1 MNLNEVFK
9 KIEMALT
16 SNEEEAVE
24 VQFASMRLANGV
36 MLEAEAF
43 EAGQNVF
50 LIGEDDEKVP
60 APVGEHELEDGRML
74 IITEEGIIAEIRE
87 AAAEAEAVEAEE
99 QEEEK
104 QEMAEEEIVVE
115 APEEVAPE
123 LEQIVEAV
131 VEAVAPAIEEVKEQ
145 VEEMKR
151 KFEEYQNKEE
161 EEAKVDMSAAAK
173 KISAAPKENKVALN
187 RYGKKAPQNT
197 MGRVFSKL
205 S

>member
-9 KIEMALT
+9 RIEMALAP
-16 SNEEEAVE
+16 NEEEATE
-24 VQFASMRLANGV
+24 VQGASMRLANGV

-50 LIGEDDEKVP
+50 LIGEDGEKVP

-87 AAAEAEAVEAEE
+87 AAAEEAPAEE
-99 QEEEK
+99 PAQTEL
-104 QEMAEEEIVVE
+104 AEEEIVVE

-131 VEAVAPAIEEVKEQ
+131 VEAVAPAIQEVKEQ

-151 KFEEYQNKEE
+151 MFEEIAKKEE
-161 EEAKVDMSAAAK
+161 EEEKVDMSAAAK
-173 KISAAPKENKVALN
+173 KLKAAPKEKQVALN
-187 RYGKKAPQNT
+187 RYGTKAPQNT

>member
-9 KIEMALT
+9 RIEMALT
-16 SNEEEAVE
+16 SNKEEAVE

-87 AAAEAEAVEAEE
+87 AAAVEAEE
-99 QEEEK
+99 QEEEEK

-131 VEAVAPAIEEVKEQ
+131 VEAVAPAIQEVKEQ

-151 KFEEYQNKEE
+151 KFEEYQNKEN

-173 KISAAPKENKVALN
+173 KISAAPKEKQVALN

>member
-9 KIEMALT
+9 RIEMALT

-87 AAAEAEAVEAEE
+87 AAAVEAPAEE
-99 QEEEK
+99 PAET
-104 QEMAEEEIVVE
+104 EMAEEEIVVE

-151 KFEEYQNKEE
+151 MFEEIAKKEE
-161 EEAKVDMSAAAK
+161 EEEKVDMSAAAK
-173 KISAAPKENKVALN
+173 KLTAAPKEKQVVLN
-187 RYGKKAPQNT
+187 RYAKKAPQNT

>member
-60 APVGEHELEDGRML
+60 APVGEHEL
-74 IITEEGIIAEIRE
+74 
-87 AAAEAEAVEAEE
+87 
-99 QEEEK
+99 
-104 QEMAEEEIVVE
+104 
-115 APEEVAPE
+115 
-123 LEQIVEAV
+123 
-131 VEAVAPAIEEVKEQ
+131 
-145 VEEMKR
+145 
-151 KFEEYQNKEE
+151 
-161 EEAKVDMSAAAK
+161 
-173 KISAAPKENKVALN
+173 
-187 RYGKKAPQNT
+187 
-197 MGRVFSKL
+197 
-205 S
+205 

>member
-9 KIEMALT
+9 RIEMALT
-16 SNEEEAVE
+16 SNKEEAVE

-87 AAAEAEAVEAEE
+87 AAAEEAPAEE
-99 QEEEK
+99 PAQTEL
-104 QEMAEEEIVVE
+104 AEEEIVVE

-131 VEAVAPAIEEVKEQ
+131 VEAVAPAIQEVKEQ

-151 KFEEYQNKEE
+151 KFEEYQNKENE
-161 EEAKVDMSAAAK
+161 EEKVDMSAAAK
-173 KISAAPKENKVALN
+173 KISAAPKEKQVALN

>member
-9 KIEMALT
+9 RIEMALAP
-16 SNEEEAVE
+16 NGEEATE
-24 VQFASMRLANGV
+24 VQGASMRLANGV

-50 LIGEDDEKVP
+50 LIGEDGEKVP
-60 APVGEHELEDGRML
+60 APVGDHELEDGRML

-87 AAAEAEAVEAEE
+87 AAAEEAPAEE
-99 QEEEK
+99 PAQTEL
-104 QEMAEEEIVVE
+104 AEEEIVVE

-131 VEAVAPAIEEVKEQ
+131 VEAVAPALEEVKEQ

-151 KFEEYQNKEE
+151 MFEEYQNKEE

-173 KISAAPKENKVALN
+173 KLTAAPKENKVALN

>member
-9 KIEMALT
+9 RIEMALAP
-16 SNEEEAVE
+16 NEEEATE
-24 VQFASMRLANGV
+24 VQGASMRLANGV

-50 LIGEDDEKVP
+50 LIGEDGEKVP
-60 APVGEHELEDGRML
+60 APVGDHELEDGRML

-87 AAAEAEAVEAEE
+87 AAAEEAPAEE
-99 QEEEK
+99 PAQTEL
-104 QEMAEEEIVVE
+104 AEEEIVVE
-115 APEEVAPE
+115 AQEEVAPE

-131 VEAVAPAIEEVKEQ
+131 VEAVAPAIQEVKEQ

-151 KFEEYQNKEE
+151 MFEEIAKKEE

-173 KISAAPKENKVALN
+173 KLTAAPKEKQVALN
-187 RYGKKAPQNT
+187 RYGTKAPQNT

>member
-9 KIEMALT
+9 RIEMALT
-16 SNEEEAVE
+16 SNKEEAVE

-87 AAAEAEAVEAEE
+87 AAAVEAEE
-99 QEEEK
+99 QEEK

-151 KFEEYQNKEE
+151 KFEEYQKKEE
-161 EEAKVDMSAAAK
+161 EEEKVDMSAAAK
-173 KISAAPKENKVALN
+173 KISAAPKEKQVALN

>member
-9 KIEMALT
+9 RIEMALAP
-16 SNEEEAVE
+16 NEEEATE
-24 VQFASMRLANGV
+24 VQGASMRLANGV

-50 LIGEDDEKVP
+50 LIGEDGEKVP

-87 AAAEAEAVEAEE
+87 AAAEEAPAEE
-99 QEEEK
+99 PAQTEL
-104 QEMAEEEIVVE
+104 AEEEIVVE

-151 KFEEYQNKEE
+151 MFEEIAKKEE
-161 EEAKVDMSAAAK
+161 EEEKVDMSAAAK
-173 KISAAPKENKVALN
+173 KLTAAPKEKQVALN
-187 RYGKKAPQNT
+187 RYAKKAPQNT

>member
-9 KIEMALT
+9 RIEMALT
-16 SNEEEAVE
+16 SNKEEAVE

-50 LIGEDDEKVP
+50 LVGEDDEKVP

-87 AAAEAEAVEAEE
+87 AAAEEAPAEE
-99 QEEEK
+99 PAETEL
-104 QEMAEEEIVVE
+104 AEEEIVVE
-115 APEEVAPE
+115 APEEVASE

-151 KFEEYQNKEE
+151 KFEEYQKKEE

-173 KISAAPKENKVALN
+173 KISAAPKEKNVAIN
-187 RYGKKAPQNT
+187 RYATKAPQNT

>member
-9 KIEMALT
+9 RIEMALT
-16 SNEEEAVE
+16 SNKEEAVE

-87 AAAEAEAVEAEE
+87 AAAEEAEE
-99 QEEEK
+99 PAET
-104 QEMAEEEIVVE
+104 EMAEEEIVVE

-151 KFEEYQNKEE
+151 KFEEYQNKENE
-161 EEAKVDMSAAAK
+161 EEKVDMSAAAK
-173 KISAAPKENKVALN
+173 KISAAPKEKQVALN

>member
-9 KIEMALT
+9 KIELALT
-16 SNEEEAVE
+16 PNEGEAKE
-24 VQFASMRLANGV
+24 VQGASMRLANGV
-36 MLEAEAF
+36 TLEAEAF

-50 LIGEDDEKVP
+50 LIGEDGEKVA
-60 APVGEHELEDGRML
+60 APVGEHELEDGRIL
-74 IITEEGIIAEIRE
+74 CIEEEGVIYEIKD
-87 AAAEAEAVEAEE
+87 APVAEAPAEE
-99 QEEEK
+99 PAQTEL
-104 QEMAEEEIVVE
+104 AEEEIVVE
-115 APEEVAPE
+115 APEAIAPE

-131 VEAVAPAIEEVKEQ
+131 VEAVAPALEEVKEQ

-151 KFEEYQNKEE
+151 MFEDYQKKEE

-173 KISAAPKENKVALN
+173 KLTAAPKEKQVAEN
-187 RYGKKAPQNT
+187 RYSTKAPQNT

>member
-9 KIEMALT
+9 RIEMALAP
-16 SNEEEAVE
+16 NEEEATE
-24 VQFASMRLANGV
+24 VQGASMRLANGV

-50 LIGEDDEKVP
+50 LLGEDGEKVP

-87 AAAEAEAVEAEE
+87 AAAVEAEE

-104 QEMAEEEIVVE
+104 QEMAEEEIAVE
-115 APEEVAPE
+115 VPEEVAPE

-151 KFEEYQNKEE
+151 KFEEYQKKEE
-161 EEAKVDMSAAAK
+161 EEEKVDMSAAAK
-173 KISAAPKENKVALN
+173 KLTAAPKEKQVALN

>member
-1 MNLNEVFK
+1 
-9 KIEMALT
+9 MAL
-16 SNEEEAVE
+16 SPKEEEIQE
-24 VQFASMRLANGV
+24 VQGASMRLANGV

-50 LIGEDDEKVP
+50 LIGEDGEKVP

-87 AAAEAEAVEAEE
+87 AAAVEAEE
-99 QEEEK
+99 QEEEEK

-131 VEAVAPAIEEVKEQ
+131 VEAVAPAIQEVKEQ

-151 KFEEYQNKEE
+151 KFEEYQNKENE
-161 EEAKVDMSAAAK
+161 EEKVDMSAAAK
-173 KISAAPKENKVALN
+173 KLTAAPKEKQVALN
-187 RYGKKAPQNT
+187 RYGTKAPQNT

>member
-1 MNLNEVFK
+1 
-9 KIEMALT
+9 MALT
-16 SNEEEAVE
+16 SNKEEAVE

-87 AAAEAEAVEAEE
+87 AAAEEAPAEE
-99 QEEEK
+99 PAET
-104 QEMAEEEIVVE
+104 EMAEEEIVVE

-131 VEAVAPAIEEVKEQ
+131 VEAVAPAIQEVKEQ

-151 KFEEYQNKEE
+151 MFEEIAKKEE
-161 EEAKVDMSAAAK
+161 EEEKVDMSAAAK
-173 KISAAPKENKVALN
+173 KISAAPKEKQVALN

>member
-87 AAAEAEAVEAEE
+87 AAAEAVEAEE

-131 VEAVAPAIEEVKEQ
+131 VEAVAPALEEVKEQ

-151 KFEEYQNKEE
+151 MFEEYQNKEE

-173 KISAAPKENKVALN
+173 KLTAAPKENKVALN

-197 MGRVFSKL
+197 LGRVFSKL

>member
-9 KIEMALT
+9 RIEMALAP
-16 SNEEEAVE
+16 NGEEATE
-24 VQFASMRLANGV
+24 VQGASMRLANGV

-50 LIGEDDEKVP
+50 LIGEDGEKVP
-60 APVGEHELEDGRML
+60 APVGDHELEDGRML

-87 AAAEAEAVEAEE
+87 AAAEEAPAEE
-99 QEEEK
+99 PAQTEL
-104 QEMAEEEIVVE
+104 AEEEIVVE

-131 VEAVAPAIEEVKEQ
+131 VEAVAPAIQEVKEQ

-151 KFEEYQNKEE
+151 KFEEYQNKENE
-161 EEAKVDMSAAAK
+161 EEKVDMSAAAK
-173 KISAAPKENKVALN
+173 KLTAAPKEKQVALN
-187 RYGKKAPQNT
+187 RYGTKAPQNT

>member
-9 KIEMALT
+9 RIEMAL
-16 SNEEEAVE
+16 SPKEEEIQE
-24 VQFASMRLANGV
+24 VQGASMRLANGV

-50 LIGEDDEKVP
+50 LLGEDGEKVP

-87 AAAEAEAVEAEE
+87 AVAVEAPAEE
-99 QEEEK
+99 PAET
-104 QEMAEEEIVVE
+104 EMAEEEIVVE

-151 KFEEYQNKEE
+151 KFEEYQNKENE
-161 EEAKVDMSAAAK
+161 EEKVDMSAAAK
-173 KISAAPKENKVALN
+173 KLTAAPKEKQVALN

>member
-9 KIEMALT
+9 RLEMALT
-16 SNEEEAVE
+16 SNKEEAVE

-87 AAAEAEAVEAEE
+87 AAAVEAEE
-99 QEEEK
+99 QEEEEK

-131 VEAVAPAIEEVKEQ
+131 VEAVAPAIQEVKEQ

-151 KFEEYQNKEE
+151 KFEEYQNKENE
-161 EEAKVDMSAAAK
+161 EEKVDMSAAAK
-173 KISAAPKENKVALN
+173 KISAAPKEKQVALN

>member
-9 KIEMALT
+9 RIEMALAP
-16 SNEEEAVE
+16 NEDEATE
-24 VQFASMRLANGV
+24 VQGASMRLANGV

-50 LIGEDDEKVP
+50 LIGEDGEKVP
-60 APVGEHELEDGRML
+60 APVGDHELEDGRML

-87 AAAEAEAVEAEE
+87 AAAEEAPAEE
-99 QEEEK
+99 PAQTEL
-104 QEMAEEEIVVE
+104 AEEEIVVE

-131 VEAVAPAIEEVKEQ
+131 VEAVAPAIQEVKEQ

-151 KFEEYQNKEE
+151 MFEEIAKKEE
-161 EEAKVDMSAAAK
+161 EEEKVDMSAAAK
-173 KISAAPKENKVALN
+173 KLTAAPKEKQVALN

>member
-9 KIEMALT
+9 RIEMALT
-16 SNEEEAVE
+16 SNKEEAVE

-87 AAAEAEAVEAEE
+87 ATAVEAEE

-151 KFEEYQNKEE
+151 KFEEYQKKEE
-161 EEAKVDMSAAAK
+161 EEEKVDMSAAAK
-173 KISAAPKENKVALN
+173 KISAAPKEKQVAMN

>member
-9 KIEMALT
+9 RIEMALT
-16 SNEEEAVE
+16 SNKEEAVE
-24 VQFASMRLANGV
+24 VQFASLRLANGV

-87 AAAEAEAVEAEE
+87 AAAVEAEE
-99 QEEEK
+99 QEEEEK

-131 VEAVAPAIEEVKEQ
+131 VEAVAPAIQEVKEQ

-151 KFEEYQNKEE
+151 MFEDYQNKEE

-173 KISAAPKENKVALN
+173 KLTAAPKEKQVAMN
-187 RYGKKAPQNT
+187 RYATKAPQNT

>member
-9 KIEMALT
+9 RIEMALAP
-16 SNEEEAVE
+16 NEEEATE
-24 VQFASMRLANGV
+24 VQGASMRLANGV

-50 LIGEDDEKVP
+50 LVGEDGEKVP

-87 AAAEAEAVEAEE
+87 AAAEQAEE
-99 QEEEK
+99 PAQTEL
-104 QEMAEEEIVVE
+104 AEEEIAVE
-115 APEEVAPE
+115 VPEEVAPE

-151 KFEEYQNKEE
+151 KFEEYQKKEE
-161 EEAKVDMSAAAK
+161 EEEKVDMSAAAK
-173 KISAAPKENKVALN
+173 KLTAAPKEKQVAMN

-197 MGRVFSKL
+197 LGRVFSKL

>member
-9 KIEMALT
+9 RIEMALT

-87 AAAEAEAVEAEE
+87 AAAVEAEE

-173 KISAAPKENKVALN
+173 KISAAPKEKNVAMN
-187 RYGKKAPQNT
+187 RYATKAPQNT

>member
-9 KIEMALT
+9 RIEMALT

-87 AAAEAEAVEAEE
+87 AAAVEAEE

-173 KISAAPKENKVALN
+173 KISAAPKEKNVAIN

>member
-9 KIEMALT
+9 RIEMALAP
-16 SNEEEAVE
+16 NGEEATE
-24 VQFASMRLANGV
+24 VQGASMRLANGV

-50 LIGEDDEKVP
+50 LIGEDGEKVP
-60 APVGEHELEDGRML
+60 APVGDHELEDGRML

-87 AAAEAEAVEAEE
+87 AAAEEAPAEE
-99 QEEEK
+99 PAQTEL
-104 QEMAEEEIVVE
+104 AEEEIVVE

-131 VEAVAPAIEEVKEQ
+131 VEAVAPAIQEVKEQ

-151 KFEEYQNKEE
+151 KFEEYQNKENE
-161 EEAKVDMSAAAK
+161 EEKVDMSAAAK
-173 KISAAPKENKVALN
+173 KLTAAPKEKQVVLN
-187 RYGKKAPQNT
+187 RYAKKAPQNT

>member
-9 KIEMALT
+9 RIEMALAP
-16 SNEEEAVE
+16 NGEEATE
-24 VQFASMRLANGV
+24 VQGASMRLANGV

-87 AAAEAEAVEAEE
+87 AAAEEAPAEE
-99 QEEEK
+99 PAQTEL
-104 QEMAEEEIVVE
+104 AEEEIVVE

-131 VEAVAPAIEEVKEQ
+131 VEAVAPAIQEVKEQ

-151 KFEEYQNKEE
+151 KFEEYQNKENE
-161 EEAKVDMSAAAK
+161 EEKVDMSAAAK
-173 KISAAPKENKVALN
+173 KLTAAPKEKKVAMQ
-187 RYGKKAPQNT
+187 RYGTKAPQNT

>member
-9 KIEMALT
+9 RIEMALT
-16 SNEEEAVE
+16 PSEEVATE

-50 LIGEDDEKVP
+50 LVGEDEEKVP

-74 IITEEGIIAEIRE
+74 VITEEGIIAEIRE
-87 AAAEAEAVEAEE
+87 AAAVEAEE

-104 QEMAEEEIVVE
+104 QEMAEEEIEVEVE
-115 APEEVAPE
+115 APAEVAPE
-123 LEQIVEAV
+123 LEKIVEAV

-173 KISAAPKENKVALN
+173 KISAAPKEKQVALT
-187 RYGKKAPQNT
+187 RYAKKAPQNT

>member
-9 KIEMALT
+9 RIEMALAP
-16 SNEEEAVE
+16 NEEEATE
-24 VQFASMRLANGV
+24 VQGASMRLANGV

-50 LIGEDDEKVP
+50 LIGEDGEKVP

-87 AAAEAEAVEAEE
+87 AAAEEAPAEE
-99 QEEEK
+99 PAQTEL
-104 QEMAEEEIVVE
+104 AEEEIAVE
-115 APEEVAPE
+115 VPEEVAPE

-151 KFEEYQNKEE
+151 MFEEIAKKEE
-161 EEAKVDMSAAAK
+161 EEEKVDMSAAAK
-173 KISAAPKENKVALN
+173 KLTAAPKEKQVALN
-187 RYGKKAPQNT
+187 RYGTKAPQNT

>member
-9 KIEMALT
+9 RIEMALT

-87 AAAEAEAVEAEE
+87 AAAEEAPAEE
-99 QEEEK
+99 PAQTEL
-104 QEMAEEEIVVE
+104 AEEEIVVE

-131 VEAVAPAIEEVKEQ
+131 VEAVAPAIQEVKEQ

-151 KFEEYQNKEE
+151 MFEEIAKKEE

-173 KISAAPKENKVALN
+173 KLTAAPKEKQVALN

>member
-9 KIEMALT
+9 RIEMALAP
-16 SNEEEAVE
+16 NEEEATE
-24 VQFASMRLANGV
+24 VQGASMRLANGV

-50 LIGEDDEKVP
+50 LIGEDGEKVP

-87 AAAEAEAVEAEE
+87 AAAEEAPAEE
-99 QEEEK
+99 PAQTEL
-104 QEMAEEEIVVE
+104 AEEEIAVE
-115 APEEVAPE
+115 VPEEVAPE

-131 VEAVAPAIEEVKEQ
+131 VEAVAPAIQEVKEQ

-151 KFEEYQNKEE
+151 MFEEIAKKEE
-161 EEAKVDMSAAAK
+161 EEEKVDMSAAAK
-173 KISAAPKENKVALN
+173 KLTAAPKEKQVALN

>member
-9 KIEMALT
+9 RIEMAL
-16 SNEEEAVE
+16 SPKEEEIQE
-24 VQFASMRLANGV
+24 VQGASMRLANGV

-50 LIGEDDEKVP
+50 LIGEDGEKVP
-60 APVGEHELEDGRML
+60 APVGDHELEDGRML

-87 AAAEAEAVEAEE
+87 AAAEEAPAEE
-99 QEEEK
+99 PAQTEL
-104 QEMAEEEIVVE
+104 AEEEIVVE

-131 VEAVAPAIEEVKEQ
+131 VEAVAPAIQEVKEQ

-151 KFEEYQNKEE
+151 MFEEIAKKEE
-161 EEAKVDMSAAAK
+161 EEEKVDMSAAAK
-173 KISAAPKENKVALN
+173 KLTAAPKEKQVAMN
-187 RYGKKAPQNT
+187 RYATKAPQNT

>member
-9 KIEMALT
+9 RIEMALAP
-16 SNEEEAVE
+16 NEEEATE
-24 VQFASMRLANGV
+24 VQGASMRLANGV

-50 LIGEDDEKVP
+50 LVGEDGEKVP

-87 AAAEAEAVEAEE
+87 AAAVEAEE

-104 QEMAEEEIVVE
+104 QEMAEEEIAVE
-115 APEEVAPE
+115 VPEEVAPE

-151 KFEEYQNKEE
+151 KFEEYQKKEDEE
-161 EEAKVDMSAAAK
+161 EKVDMSAAAK
-173 KISAAPKENKVALN
+173 KLTAAPKEKQVAMN

>member
-9 KIEMALT
+9 RIEMALT

-87 AAAEAEAVEAEE
+87 AAAEAVEAEE
-99 QEEEK
+99 QEEK

-131 VEAVAPAIEEVKEQ
+131 VEAVAPAIQEVKEQ

-151 KFEEYQNKEE
+151 KFEEYQNKENE
-161 EEAKVDMSAAAK
+161 EEKVDMSAAAK
-173 KISAAPKENKVALN
+173 KLTAAPKEKQVALN